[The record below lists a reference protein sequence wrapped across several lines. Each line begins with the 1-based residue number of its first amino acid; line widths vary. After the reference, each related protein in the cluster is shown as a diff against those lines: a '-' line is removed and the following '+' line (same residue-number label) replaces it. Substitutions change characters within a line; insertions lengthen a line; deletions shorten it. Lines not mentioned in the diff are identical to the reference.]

1 MNQRARRILGE
12 AFATLDRTAD
22 IPTPDDELDPDL
34 DEFIESSLEPDWTPP
49 APRVR
54 RKRDTVVQQAA
65 GEEWNTW
72 MDKRLADALDRF
84 SDAYSD
90 ALINVVFKRIDRAK
104 GEADA
109 RANELEATIRELRG
123 EVTVLRE
130 MTKSGGNVHIPGS
143 SSHKV
148 IVN

>member
-1 MNQRARRILGE
+1 MTPKARKILGE

-22 IPTPDDELDPDL
+22 IPDNELDPDL
-34 DEFIESSLEPDWTPP
+34 DATIESMLATDWEPP

-54 RKRDTVVQQAA
+54 MKRDTPVQQQS
-65 GEEWNTW
+65 GNEWAEWVDTR
-72 MDKRLADALDRF
+72 M
-84 SDAYSD
+84 
-90 ALINVVFKRIDRAK
+90 V
-104 GEADA
+104 
-109 RANELEATIRELRG
+109 EATIRELRG

-130 MTKSGGNVHIPGS
+130 MIKSGGNVHIPGS